1 MTRVVILGAGP
12 TGLGAAYR
20 LQELGH
26 EDWDIYER
34 DDHVG
39 GLASSFTDDLG
50 FTYDIGGHVLFS
62 HYKYFDDLVDKLLGD
77 QFSSLD
83 REAWIWMRER
93 FLPYPFQNNIR
104 HLPREE
110 VLACLNGLIAAQRV
124 PRDSATFGE
133 WIDATFGEGIA
144 ASFMRPYNF
153 KVWATPPELMS
164 KQWMGERVA
173 VVDVERV
180 LRNVLLDRDDVSWGP
195 NNRFKYPLRGGTGA
209 IYRAFVPY
217 IEPRLHLGKNAAAV
231 DLGRKIVEFSDGTST
246 SYDVLISTMPIDQ
259 LVAWSTGPTSEVRQ
273 ATDGLVHN
281 SSYIVGVGVARPTP
295 SSKCWIYFP
304 EDNTPFYRV
313 TYLSNYSPYM
323 TPDAGHH
330 LLLAETTHSPW
341 KPEPADGIVGRV
353 VDGMVA
359 TGLLEEADRARIV
372 ATHRIDVPYEYPV
385 PTLGRDD
392 ALAVIQPFLMERDV
406 YSRGRFGAWQYEV
419 GNMDHSVMQGVEVVN
434 RVLLGAKEETWKPA
448 SPSARRDPV
457 LAG

>member
-26 EDWDIYER
+26 DDWDIYER

-353 VDGMVA
+353 VDGMIA

-448 SPSARRDPV
+448 SPSLRSPALV
-457 LAG
+457 G

>member
-26 EDWDIYER
+26 DDWDIYER
-34 DDHVG
+34 SDHVG
-39 GLASSFTDDLG
+39 GLASSFTDDKG

-77 QFSSLD
+77 RFSSLD
-83 REAWIWMRER
+83 REAWIWMRDR

-104 HLPREE
+104 HLPKEE
-110 VLACLNGLIAAQRV
+110 VLACLSGLIAAQRES
-124 PRDSATFGE
+124 RGSANFGE
-133 WIDATFGEGIA
+133 WIDATFGPGIA

-217 IEPRLHLGKNAAAV
+217 VEPRLHLGTEARAV
-231 DLGRKIVEFSDGTST
+231 DLARKVVEFADGTST
-246 SYDVLISTMPIDQ
+246 RYDVLISTIPLDQ
-259 LVAWSTGPTSEVRQ
+259 LVSWSTGPTAEVREA
-273 ATDGLVHN
+273 ATALVHN
-281 SSYIVGVGVARPTP
+281 SSYIIGVGVARPTP
-295 SSKCWIYFP
+295 STKCWIYFP

-313 TYLSNYSPYM
+313 TYLSNYSPHM
-323 TPDAGHH
+323 TPDADHFI
-330 LLLAETTHSPW
+330 LLSETTHSPW
-341 KPEPADGIVGRV
+341 KPEPAEGIVERV
-353 VDGMVA
+353 VAGMIV
-359 TGLLEEADRARIV
+359 TGLLEESDRARIV
-372 ATHRIDVPYEYPV
+372 STHRIDVPYEYPV

-392 ALAVIQPFLMERDV
+392 ALAVIQPFMMERDV
-406 YSRGRFGAWQYEV
+406 YSRGRFGAWQYEI

-434 RVLLGAKEETWKPA
+434 SVLFGVKEETWKPA
-448 SPSARRDPV
+448 SPSPRPGPV
-457 LAG
+457 PVA

>member
-26 EDWDIYER
+26 DDWDIYER

-273 ATDGLVHN
+273 ATGGLVHN

-353 VDGMVA
+353 VDGMIA

-448 SPSARRDPV
+448 SPSLRSPALV
-457 LAG
+457 G

>member
-1 MTRVVILGAGP
+1 MSRVVILGAGP

-26 EDWDIYER
+26 EDWDMYER

-62 HYKYFDDLVDKLLGD
+62 HYAYFDALVDKLLGD

-83 REAWIWMRER
+83 REAWIWMRDR

-110 VLACLNGLIAAQRV
+110 VLACLSGLIKAQRESQ
-124 PRDSATFGE
+124 DSANFGE
-133 WIDATFGEGIA
+133 WIDTTFGEGIA

-173 VVDVERV
+173 VVDVDRV
-180 LRNVLLDRDDVSWGP
+180 LGNVLLNRDDVSWGP
-195 NNRFKYPLRGGTGA
+195 NNRFKYPLHGGTGA

-217 IEPRLHLGKNAAAV
+217 IEPRLHLGTNASAV
-231 DLGRKIVEFSDGTST
+231 DLTRKVVEFSDGTST
-246 SYDVLISTMPIDQ
+246 NYDVLISTMPIDQ
-259 LVAWSTGPTSEVRQ
+259 LVAWSSGTTSEVRE
-273 ATDGLVHN
+273 AIGGLIHN
-281 SSYIVGVGVARPTP
+281 SSYIVGVGVARPSP
-295 SSKCWIYFP
+295 SKKCWIYFP

-323 TPDAGHH
+323 TPDANHH

-341 KPEPADGIVGRV
+341 KPEPAEGIVGRV
-353 VDGMVA
+353 VDGMIA
-359 TGLLEEADRARIV
+359 ARLLDEEDRPRIV
-372 ATHRIDVPYEYPV
+372 TTHRIDVPYEYPV

-392 ALAVIQPFLMERDV
+392 ALAVIQPFLMDRDV